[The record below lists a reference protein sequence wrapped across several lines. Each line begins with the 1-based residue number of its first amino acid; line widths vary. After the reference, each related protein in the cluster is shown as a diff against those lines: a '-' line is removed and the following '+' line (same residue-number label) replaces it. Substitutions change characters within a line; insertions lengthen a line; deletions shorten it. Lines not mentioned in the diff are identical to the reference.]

1 MARTELVIIIA
12 IAFFLT
18 FLLGWV
24 LRWAYGRVNSVN
36 TGSVNDIDDLAT
48 RLHLAEE
55 ERDEAISRLESR
67 EWELTNQISQAEA
80 ELSAAM
86 GGLGEAR
93 RENEALRNQIEGA

>member
-1 MARTELVIIIA
+1 MGRTELVIIIA
-12 IAFFLT
+12 IAFFVT
-18 FLLGWV
+18 FLLGWI
-24 LRWAYGRVNSVN
+24 LRWAYGRLNSVN

-55 ERDEAISRLESR
+55 ERDEAISRLEIR
-67 EWELTNQISQAEA
+67 ERELNNQISQTEA

-93 RENEALRNQIEGA
+93 REAEAYRMQIEGS